1 MIYVRNLMLSTTE
14 EELADVFSEFGV
26 VERVKKI
33 RDYAFVH
40 LQTHEQAQSCI
51 EGFTGRDIE
60 GAQVEISFA
69 KPVDRESYQKQKHA
83 RQQAA
88 AIVSQQQQQQIHQ
101 SPSSPHYTP
110 VVGYVSTPTQ
120 DGFTFTPITS
130 VPPQGY
136 CTRSVNPFVVL
147 IY

>member
-14 EELADVFSEFGV
+14 EVLADVFSEFGV

-88 AIVSQQQQQQIHQ
+88 AIVSQQQQTPS

-130 VPPQGY
+130 IPPQGY
-136 CTRSVNPFVVL
+136 CTRFVNSFTVFLL
-147 IY
+147 I

>member
-1 MIYVRNLMLSTTE
+1 MLSTTE
-14 EELADVFSEFGV
+14 EGLTDVFSEFGV

-40 LQTHEQAQSCI
+40 LQSHEQAQACI

-60 GAQVEISFA
+60 GASVEISFA

-88 AIVSQQQQQQIHQ
+88 AIVSQQQQSPQP
-101 SPSSPHYTP
+101 PSSPQYSP

-130 VPPQGY
+130 VPPHGY
-136 CTRSVNPFVVL
+136 RGR
-147 IY
+147 